1 MTKREAIIITTTRKS
16 AYWTVMK
23 ELDELKS
30 FFHDDV
36 ELVSAETGEVFTIK
50 EIGRVLGILS
60 GLVANQ
66 VWCPE
71 FIEDED
77 N

>member
-1 MTKREAIIITTTRKS
+1 MTKREAIIITTMRKS
-16 AYWTVMK
+16 AYWTVIK
-23 ELDELKS
+23 ELEELKS
-30 FFHDDV
+30 FFHNDV

-50 EIGRVLGILS
+50 EISRVLGILS
-60 GLVANQ
+60 GIVSNQ

-71 FIEDED
+71 FIEDEE